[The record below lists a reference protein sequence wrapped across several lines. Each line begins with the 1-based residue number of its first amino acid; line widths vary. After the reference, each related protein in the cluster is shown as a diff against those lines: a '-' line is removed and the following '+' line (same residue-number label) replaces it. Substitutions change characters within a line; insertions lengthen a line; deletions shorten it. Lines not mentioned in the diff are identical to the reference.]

1 MNPQEKIQ
9 TDLKEYMKARD
20 EVKVSTLRFL
30 LSAIHN
36 AKIEKREELTDEDV
50 IGVIQKQVK
59 QRKESIESFE
69 KGDRDDLVQKET
81 KELEILQKYLPE
93 QISDSELDILVDKAI
108 KDTSSSSVVDIGK
121 VMGKLSSELKGKADM
136 SVVSS
141 IVRKKLS

>member
-9 TDLKEYMKARD
+9 TDLKESMKARD

-30 LSAIHN
+30 LSAVHN

-81 KELEILQKYLPE
+81 KELEILEKYLPE
-93 QISDSELDILVDKAI
+93 QISDSELDILIDKAI
-108 KDTSSSSVVDIGK
+108 KDTSSSSVADIGK

-141 IVRKKLS
+141 VVRKKLS